1 MARLKPMQ
9 FSWEKHLE
17 LSRNVSA
24 ASDKEPGL
32 ALAVMGVGLTM
43 LLNDLWLQEQ
53 QKYLNEEVSNNTGK
67 RVS

>member
-1 MARLKPMQ
+1 MH

-32 ALAVMGVGLTM
+32 ALALMGVGLTM
-43 LLNDLWLQEQ
+43 LLKDLWLQEQ
-53 QKYLNEEVSNNTGK
+53 QKCLNKEVSSDASK
-67 RVS
+67 PVS

>member
-1 MARLKPMQ
+1 MH

-32 ALAVMGVGLTM
+32 ALALMGVGLTM
-43 LLNDLWLQEQ
+43 FLEDLWLQEQ
-53 QKYLNEEVSNNTGK
+53 QKYFNKEVSSDASK
-67 RVS
+67 PVS

>member
-1 MARLKPMQ
+1 MH

-32 ALAVMGVGLTM
+32 ALALMGVGLTM
-43 LLNDLWLQEQ
+43 LLEDLWLQEQ
-53 QKYLNEEVSNNTGK
+53 QKYFNKEVSSDASK
-67 RVS
+67 PVS

>member
-1 MARLKPMQ
+1 MH
-9 FSWEKHLE
+9 FSWEKYLQ

-32 ALAVMGVGLTM
+32 ALALMGVGLTM
-43 LLNDLWLQEQ
+43 LLKDLWLQEQ
-53 QKYLNEEVSNNTGK
+53 QNYLNEEVSNNTGK

>member
-1 MARLKPMQ
+1 MQ

-32 ALAVMGVGLTM
+32 ALALMGVGLTM
-43 LLNDLWLQEQ
+43 LLKDLWLQEQ
-53 QKYLNEEVSNNTGK
+53 QKYLNEEVGNNTGK

>member
-1 MARLKPMQ
+1 MH
-9 FSWEKHLE
+9 FSWEKYLQ

-32 ALAVMGVGLTM
+32 ALALMGVGLTM
-43 LLNDLWLQEQ
+43 LLKDLWLQEQ
-53 QKYLNEEVSNNTGK
+53 RKYHNEGVSNNTGK

>member
-1 MARLKPMQ
+1 MQ

-32 ALAVMGVGLTM
+32 ALALMGVGLTM

-53 QKYLNEEVSNNTGK
+53 QKYLNEEVGNNTGK

>member
-1 MARLKPMQ
+1 MH

-32 ALAVMGVGLTM
+32 ALALMGVGLTM
-43 LLNDLWLQEQ
+43 LLKDLWLQEQ

>member
-1 MARLKPMQ
+1 MQ

-32 ALAVMGVGLTM
+32 ALALMGVGLTM

-53 QKYLNEEVSNNTGK
+53 QKYLNEEVGNNTSK

>member
-1 MARLKPMQ
+1 MH

-32 ALAVMGVGLTM
+32 ALALMGVGLTM
-43 LLNDLWLQEQ
+43 LLEDLWLQEQ
-53 QKYLNEEVSNNTGK
+53 QKYFNKEVSSDASK